1 MRGVTFEC
9 GRVWLLQNISTHTPH
24 ARRDL
29 PLAFRVE
36 WNIRISTHTPH
47 ARRDCLR
54 SPLAIVLKYF
64 NSHASCEAWPFRNG
78 FSLRALQ
85 FQLTRLMRGVT
96 SWQETFFHFYFHFNS
111 HASCE
116 AWPDAPKAVSI
127 CTFISTHTPHAR
139 RDGKFH
145 GISIA
150 FRCIST
156 HTPHARRDFSALKT
170 DKDKLNFNSH
180 ASCEAWRIGHSLR
193 VIIGKFQLTR
203 LMLGEI
209 VNNTWHINRKDFEV
223 KQR

>member
-1 MRGVTFEC
+1 
-9 GRVWLLQNISTHTPH
+9 
-24 ARRDL
+24 
-29 PLAFRVE
+29 
-36 WNIRISTHTPH
+36 
-47 ARRDCLR
+47 
-54 SPLAIVLKYF
+54 
-64 NSHASCEAWPFRNG
+64 
-78 FSLRALQ
+78 
-85 FQLTRLMRGVT
+85 MRGVT

-180 ASCEAWRIGHSLR
+180 ASCEAWPEKRPFLCAEKC
-193 VIIGKFQLTR
+193 KFQLTR
-203 LMLGEI
+203 LMRGVTHVMNGSPVPPTYFNSHASCEAWPSGTQKRFRRQLFQLTRLMRGVTYWTLPPCNYREI
-209 VNNTWHINRKDFEV
+209 STHTPHAKWNC
-223 KQR
+223 Q